1 MQMPPFLT
9 HANARCSL
17 IVPGH
22 AHIPLA
28 LRLQN
33 EPESRQYLGRVMP
46 IGEKQEAEWAERA
59 NTSANDAVFVIALKD
74 KKRTPI
80 GTMGLH
86 RIDWVNRRATTGSV
100 MLEDHCGKGFGSD
113 AKMLLLNWAFNE
125 LGLRKIES
133 RVLAFNGRS
142 QAYSEKCGYKEVAR
156 LREHTLRRG
165 AYHDEVILEVYVE
178 EWRKLWEKFEA
189 GTFCKKETGAGQTS
203 HNIAWKLEGDE

>member
-17 IVPGH
+17 IVPGR

-33 EPESRQYLGRVMP
+33 EPESRQYLGRAMP
-46 IGEKQEAEWAERA
+46 IGEKQELEWVERA
-59 NTSANDAVFVIALKD
+59 NTSDNNAVFVIALKD
-74 KKRTPI
+74 GKRTPV

-86 RIDWVNRRATTGSV
+86 RIDWINRRAVTGAV
-100 MLEDHCGKGFGSD
+100 MLEDHCNKGFGSD

-125 LGLRKIES
+125 LGLRKVES
-133 RVLAFNGRS
+133 RVIAFNGRS
-142 QAYSEKCGYKEVAR
+142 KAYSEKCWYRVVAR

-165 AYHDEVILEVYVE
+165 AFHDELILEAHAN
-178 EWRKLWEKFEA
+178 EWREAWKRFEA
-189 GTFCKKETGAGQTS
+189 GAFCKEEAGGGQTS
-203 HNIAWKLEGDE
+203 HSLAWKLEGDE